1 MSEEYRP
8 AYVRRSVR
16 VSRLA
21 AERCRQ
27 IAVLEGWETADLLR
41 TLVCMGAAFAF
52 LRLKKAEFQKRHRR
66 RVMLSRM
73 LGQLNPILGERSR
86 RPHALP
92 RVGGSELITLRLPQG
107 VSKIMAA
114 YAQTC
119 GSSPNNMLSM
129 FLECGIIIYSKG
141 EKSLFETMRSLRQDH
156 TQTESPEKPHA
167 PQVGIR
173 VGDAEHGS
181 STRIRNLKY
190 GQVAQYSRRRDSTI
204 AWA

>member
-1 MSEEYRP
+1 MPNEYRS

-16 VSRLA
+16 VSRLV
-21 AERCRQ
+21 AERCRH
-27 IAVLEGWETADLLR
+27 IAALEGWETADLVR

-52 LRLKKAEFQKRHRR
+52 LRLEKAEFQKRHRR

-92 RVGGSELITLRLPQG
+92 RVGGSGLITLRLPQG
-107 VSKIMAA
+107 VSKIMRA

-119 GSSPNNMLSM
+119 GSSPNSMLSM
-129 FLECGIIIYSKG
+129 FLECGLIIYSRG
-141 EKSLFETMRSLRQDH
+141 EKSLLETMRSLTQDH

-167 PQVGIR
+167 PQVG
-173 VGDAEHGS
+173 VHAGDADAEHGS
-181 STRIRNLKY
+181 STRM
-190 GQVAQYSRRRDSTI
+190 
-204 AWA
+204 

>member
-21 AERCRQ
+21 AERCRH
-27 IAVLEGWETADLLR
+27 IAELEGWETADLVR

-52 LRLKKAEFQKRHRR
+52 LRLEKAEFQKRHRR

-73 LGQLNPILGERSR
+73 LGQLNPVLGERSR

-92 RVGGSELITLRLPQG
+92 RAGGTGLITLRLPQG
-107 VSKIMAA
+107 VSKIMTA

-119 GSSPNNMLSM
+119 GSSPNSMLSM
-129 FLECGIIIYSKG
+129 FLECGLIIYSKG
-141 EKSLFETMRSLRQDH
+141 EKSLLETMRSLKQDH
-156 TQTESPEKPHA
+156 TQAESPEKPHA
-167 PQVGIR
+167 PQVGFH
-173 VGDAEHGS
+173 VGDADAEHGE
-181 STRIRNLKY
+181 STRM
-190 GQVAQYSRRRDSTI
+190 
-204 AWA
+204 

>member
-1 MSEEYRP
+1 MPNEYRS

-16 VSRLA
+16 VSRLV
-21 AERCRQ
+21 AERCRH
-27 IAVLEGWETADLLR
+27 IAELEGWETADLVR

-52 LRLKKAEFQKRHRR
+52 LRLEKAEFQKRHRR

-92 RVGGSELITLRLPQG
+92 RVGGSGLITLRLPQG
-107 VSKIMAA
+107 VSKFMTA

-119 GSSPNNMLSM
+119 GSSPNSMLSM
-129 FLECGIIIYSKG
+129 FLECGLIIYSKG
-141 EKSLFETMRSLRQDH
+141 EKSLLETMRSLKQDH

-167 PQVGIR
+167 PQVGVH
-173 VGDAEHGS
+173 VGDADAEHGS
-181 STRIRNLKY
+181 STRM
-190 GQVAQYSRRRDSTI
+190 
-204 AWA
+204 